1 MLEWKRNMN
10 SVGVEIIVRDGM
22 NCMKKNAVMRAGLA
36 ACVCAGLT
44 CVGTTSFAAPSLAR
58 PGADIAQ
65 EQPKARIGVEDR
77 TPTYRQD
84 GDDAQFTIENFIM
97 EAPDLFLNKEE
108 LTRILE
114 EGMGE
119 QRTMTQLRRTV
130 DELTSYCRT
139 HGYPA
144 AAVYLP
150 PQDSP
155 DGIVVLRVLPGR
167 YDEIVLENNSRLKDS
182 VARGIIAGLKADD
195 IITTEKLE
203 TALYSV
209 SDATGARAVGV
220 LSPGAAFGTSKL
232 TVRVEDSKESNTVFY
247 VENYG
252 SPSTGRY
259 RYGLQETLYN
269 PSGTGDKVSL
279 GTLISNGSL
288 RNFYANYE
296 TVVGHGGSTF
306 GVGISRMN
314 YQVGGE
320 LSKIGAEGNS
330 LTLTLFGQVPLFHLT
345 DRSLLF
351 RYGYN
356 YRNLNDDI
364 TGFDL
369 KGKKH
374 THSVYAGLVGMQQLQ
389 GGMALNYNANLTVGK
404 LSFDSDYSRVL
415 GSLNHTKEGT
425 YVKLEADGTAVQRL
439 GNMTDF
445 LVKVSGQLASRN
457 LDSSEEFYLG
467 GPNGVRAYA
476 QGEGSGDE
484 GILGT
489 AELRYHTPLRGLTF
503 SSFFDIG
510 TVRMSKGYEL
520 TDNYA
525 TLRGWGLAAAYS
537 NPGEWFARVDY
548 ARRIGLDSTVSPRN
562 NAQNRIW
569 FMAGKIW

>member
-1 MLEWKRNMN
+1 MRDEMN
-10 SVGVEIIVRDGM
+10 RVRR
-22 NCMKKNAVMRAGLA
+22 NAVVRAGLA
-36 ACVCAGLT
+36 ACVCAGLA
-44 CVGTTSFAAPSLAR
+44 CGGTVTFAAPSLAR
-58 PGADIAQ
+58 PGGDIAG
-65 EQPKARIGVEDR
+65 ERPAPEIGLENM
-77 TPTYRQD
+77 TPNYQQS

-97 EAPDLFLNKEE
+97 EAPDLYLDKEE

-119 QRTMTQLRRTV
+119 NRTMPQLRRTV
-130 DELTSYCRT
+130 DALTTYCRT

-167 YDEIVLENNSRLKDS
+167 YGEIAIENNSRLKTP
-182 VARGIIAGLKADD
+182 VAKRIIAGLKTND

-232 TVRVEDSKESNTVFY
+232 TVRIEDSKASNTVFY

-252 SPSTGRY
+252 NPSTGRY
-259 RYGLQETLYN
+259 RYGLQETLYD
-269 PSGTGDKVSL
+269 PSGAGDKISV

-296 TVVGHGGSTF
+296 TVVGRGGTTL
-306 GVGISRMN
+306 GVGLSRMN
-314 YQVGGE
+314 YKLGGE
-320 LSKIGAEGNS
+320 LSRIGAEGNS
-330 LTLTLFGQVPLFHLT
+330 LTVTLFGQTPLYHLT
-345 DRSLLF
+345 NRSLLV

-364 TGFDL
+364 SGYDL

-374 THSVYAGLVGMQQLQ
+374 THSIYAGLVGTQQMQGL
-389 GGMALNYNANLTVGK
+389 MLNYNANLTIGQ
-404 LSFDSDYSRVL
+404 LGLDSEYTRIL
-415 GSLNHTKEGT
+415 GRLNDTKEGT
-425 YVKLEADGTAVQRL
+425 YTKLEADATAVQRL
-439 GNMTDF
+439 GNMTDV

-467 GPNGVRAYA
+467 GSNGVRAYA
-476 QGEGSGDE
+476 QGEGAGDE

-489 AELRYHTPLRGLTF
+489 AELRYHAPVRGLTLSTF
-503 SSFFDIG
+503 YDMG
-510 TVRMSKGYEL
+510 TIRLSKGRDL
-520 TDNYA
+520 GDNHV
-525 TLRGWGLAAAYS
+525 TLHGWGLGAAYN
-537 NPGEWFARVDY
+537 NPGDWFARVDY
-548 ARRIGLDSTVSPRN
+548 ARRIGLDSSVAAKNSARN
-562 NAQNRIW
+562 RVW

>member
-1 MLEWKRNMN
+1 
-10 SVGVEIIVRDGM
+10 
-22 NCMKKNAVMRAGLA
+22 
-36 ACVCAGLT
+36 
-44 CVGTTSFAAPSLAR
+44 
-58 PGADIAQ
+58 
-65 EQPKARIGVEDR
+65 
-77 TPTYRQD
+77 
-84 GDDAQFTIENFIM
+84 M
-97 EAPDLFLNKEE
+97 EAPDLFLDKAE

-119 QRTMTQLRRTV
+119 QRTMAQLRRTV
-130 DELTSYCRT
+130 DELTAYCRT

-167 YDEIVLENNSRLKDS
+167 YDEIVIENNSRLKTP
-182 VARGIIAGLKADD
+182 VAQRIIAGLKADD

-220 LSPGAAFGTSKL
+220 LSPGEAFGTSKL
-232 TVRVEDSKESNTVFY
+232 TVRIEDSRESNTVFY

-269 PSGTGDKVSL
+269 PSGTGDKVSA
-279 GTLISNGSL
+279 GALISNGSL

-296 TVVGHGGSTF
+296 TVVGHGGTTL
-306 GVGISRMN
+306 GLGISRMN
-314 YQVGGE
+314 YKVGGS
-320 LSKIGAEGNS
+320 LAAIGAEGNS
-330 LTLTLFGQVPLFHLT
+330 LTLSLFGQTPLYHLT
-345 DRSLLF
+345 NRSLLV

-356 YRNLNDDI
+356 YRDLNDDI

-374 THSVYAGLVGMQQLQ
+374 THSVYAGVVGMERFT
-389 GGMALNYNANLTVGK
+389 GGTMLNYSANLTVGQ
-404 LSFDSDYSRVL
+404 LGLDSEYSRVL
-415 GSLNHTKEGT
+415 GLLNNTEEGT
-425 YVKLEADGTAVQRL
+425 YAKLEAEATAVQRL

-445 LVKVSGQLASRN
+445 LVKVSGQMASRN

-476 QGEGSGDE
+476 QGEGTGDE
-484 GILGT
+484 GFLGT
-489 AELRYHTPLRGLTF
+489 AELRYHTPLRGLTLSTF
-503 SSFFDIG
+503 YDIG
-510 TVRMSKGYEL
+510 TVRVSKGYEL
-520 TDNYA
+520 VDNDV
-525 TLRGWGLAAAYS
+525 TLRGWGIGAAYN
-537 NPGEWFARVDY
+537 NPGDWFARLDY
-548 ARRIGLDSTVSPRN
+548 ARRIGLDSSVSAKNSAR
-562 NAQNRIW
+562 NRIW

>member
-1 MLEWKRNMN
+1 
-10 SVGVEIIVRDGM
+10 
-22 NCMKKNAVMRAGLA
+22 MRAGLA
-36 ACVCAGLT
+36 ACVCAGLA
-44 CVGTTSFAAPSLAR
+44 CASGTSFAAPSLAR
-58 PGADIAQ
+58 PGADIAS
-65 EQPKARIGVEDR
+65 EQPRSEIGIEDV
-77 TPTYRQD
+77 TPRYRQD

-97 EAPDLFLNKEE
+97 EAPDLFLDKAE

-119 QRTMTQLRRTV
+119 NRTMAQLRRTV
-130 DELTSYCRT
+130 DTLTSYCRT

-167 YDEIVLENNSRLKDS
+167 YDEIVIENNSRLKTP
-182 VARGIIAGLKADD
+182 VAKRIIAGLKTND

-220 LSPGAAFGTSKL
+220 LSPGTAFGTSKL
-232 TVRVEDSKESNTVFY
+232 TVRIEDSKESNTVFY

-259 RYGLQETLYN
+259 RYGLQETLYD
-269 PSGTGDKVSL
+269 PSGAGDKVSL

-296 TVVGHGGSTF
+296 TVVGRGGTTL
-306 GVGISRMN
+306 GLGISRMN
-314 YQVGGE
+314 YKVSGA
-320 LSKIGAEGNS
+320 LAPIGAEGNS
-330 LTLTLFGQVPLFHLT
+330 LTLSLFGQTPLYHLT
-345 DRSLLF
+345 DRSLLV

-356 YRNLNDDI
+356 YRDLNDDI
-364 TGFDL
+364 TAFDL
-369 KGKKH
+369 EGKKH
-374 THSVYAGLVGMQQLQ
+374 SHSIYAGLVGTQRFT
-389 GGMALNYNANLTVGK
+389 GGTTLSYNANLTMGW
-404 LSFDSDYSRVL
+404 LGYDSLYSEIL
-415 GSLNHTKEGT
+415 GRLNQTNEGM
-425 YVKLEADGTAVQRL
+425 YVKLEADATAVQRL

-445 LVKVSGQLASRN
+445 LVKVSGQKASRN

-476 QGEGSGDE
+476 QGEGAGDE
-484 GILGT
+484 GILAT
-489 AELRYHTPLRGLTF
+489 AELRYHTPVRGLTF
-503 SSFFDIG
+503 STFYDVGS
-510 TVRMSKGYEL
+510 VRKSRAPLSE
-520 TDNYA
+520 DNA
-525 TLRGWGLAAAYS
+525 ITLRGWGLAAAYN
-537 NPGEWFARVDY
+537 NPGDWFARVDY
-548 ARRIGLDSTVSPRN
+548 ARRIGLDESVSAKN
-562 NAQNRIW
+562 NARNRVW

>member
-1 MLEWKRNMN
+1 
-10 SVGVEIIVRDGM
+10 
-22 NCMKKNAVMRAGLA
+22 MKKGIVLRAGLA
-36 ACVCAGLT
+36 ACICAGVACT
-44 CVGTTSFAAPSLAR
+44 GTEGDAAPSLAR
-58 PGADIAQ
+58 PGADIAGV
-65 EQPKARIGVEDR
+65 QPRSEIGVEDSAPR
-77 TPTYRQD
+77 YRQE
-84 GDDAQFTIENFIM
+84 GDDAQFTIENFIL
-97 EAPDLFLNKEE
+97 EAPDLVLDKAE

-119 QRTMTQLRRTV
+119 QRTMAQLRRTV
-130 DELTSYCRT
+130 DELTAYCRT

-167 YDEIVLENNSRLKDS
+167 YDEIVIENNSRLKTP
-182 VARGIIAGLKADD
+182 VAQRIIAGLKADD

-232 TVRVEDSKESNTVFY
+232 TVRIEDSRESNTVFY

-269 PSGTGDKVSL
+269 PSGMGDKVSL

-296 TVVGHGGSTF
+296 TVVGHGGTTL
-306 GVGISRMN
+306 GLGISRMN
-314 YQVGGE
+314 YKVGGS
-320 LSKIGAEGNS
+320 LSAIGAEGNS
-330 LTLTLFGQVPLFHLT
+330 LTLSLFGQTPLYHLT
-345 DRSLLF
+345 NRSLLV

-356 YRNLNDDI
+356 YRDLNDDI

-374 THSVYAGLVGMQQLQ
+374 THSVYAGLVGMERFT
-389 GGMALNYNANLTVGK
+389 GGTMLNYSANLTVGQ
-404 LSFDSDYSRVL
+404 LGLDSEYSRVL
-415 GSLNHTKEGT
+415 GLLNNTEEGT
-425 YVKLEADGTAVQRL
+425 YAKLEAEATAVQRL

-445 LVKVSGQLASRN
+445 LVKVSGQMASRN

-476 QGEGSGDE
+476 QGEGTGDE
-484 GILGT
+484 GFLGT
-489 AELRYHTPLRGLTF
+489 AELRYHTPLRGLTLSTF
-503 SSFFDIG
+503 YDIG
-510 TVRMSKGYEL
+510 TVRVSKGYEL
-520 TDNYA
+520 VDNDV
-525 TLRGWGLAAAYS
+525 TLRGWGIGAAYN
-537 NPGEWFARVDY
+537 NPGDWFARLDY
-548 ARRIGLDSTVSPRN
+548 ARRIGLDSSVSQKN
-562 NAQNRIW
+562 NARNRIW